1 MLLLNVLVIID
12 FLKIV
17 NEAIEKYR
25 LWLTDKY
32 KTYLSK
38 VVDLIASKDAVCQV
52 WYWLVFSY

>member
-1 MLLLNVLVIID
+1 MLQLNVLVIID

-52 WYWLVFSY
+52 WYLLVFSY

>member
-1 MLLLNVLVIID
+1 MLSISLE
-12 FLKIV
+12 IV

-52 WYWLVFSY
+52 WYLFIFSY

>member
-38 VVDLIASKDAVCQV
+38 MVDLIASKDSVCQV
-52 WYWLVFSY
+52 YYK